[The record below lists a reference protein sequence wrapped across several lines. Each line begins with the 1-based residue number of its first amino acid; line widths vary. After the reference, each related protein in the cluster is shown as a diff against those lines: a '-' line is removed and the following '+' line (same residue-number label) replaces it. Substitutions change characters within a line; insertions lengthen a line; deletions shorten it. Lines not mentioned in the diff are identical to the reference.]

1 MFSLPKA
8 EKSWRGFLFDLRSLL
23 ITVCVVATPST
34 SWASTD
40 YVPVMVNHYHH
51 WRQQHIG
58 EIRAYEVF
66 LKAHKVDNIVP
77 SEQLL
82 KTARNW
88 DSCNVELYAVPPKQ
102 IWANIIPTLKAV
114 KRLKA
119 TGALKKPIAASVY
132 RNPSLNK
139 CAGGAENSRHLILSA
154 IDFDIDAS
162 PSSLP
167 ALCHQ
172 WRRLGPGLKLGLGF
186 YTPTRIHLDTTGFRT
201 WGTDHSRNTSLCMP
215 QK

>member
-1 MFSLPKA
+1 
-8 EKSWRGFLFDLRSLL
+8 LFDLRLLL
-23 ITVCVVATPST
+23 IAFCVVTAPPTT
-34 SWASTD
+34 WAD
-40 YVPVMVNHYHH
+40 IRYERVIGNHYLD

-77 SEQLL
+77 IEQLL
-82 KTARNW
+82 KTARDW
-88 DSCNVELYAVPPKQ
+88 DSCDAELYAVPPKQ

-119 TGALKKPIAASVY
+119 SGALKNPIAVSVY

-139 CAGGAENSRHLILSA
+139 CAGGAENSRHLMLSA

-172 WRRLGPGLKLGLGF
+172 WRKLGPRLKLGLGF
-186 YTPTRIHLDTTGFRT
+186 YTPTRIHLDTTNFRT
-201 WGTDHSRNTSLCMP
+201 WGADHSRDTSLCMP